1 MRYRRLATTSDVV
14 VVLAVGVVALVLAG
28 RLSPLGTGCV
38 VTLLLL
44 AQAARRSV
52 HLGRVLRDATDR
64 EEAQEALGQSE
75 EHYRTILE
83 ELAEGYYEVDLEG
96 RFRLVTDSL
105 CRQVGFSRE
114 ELVGRPFDTCIDE
127 EDTATLVDRFRAVLR
142 SGEPDEGVVFWY
154 HHSDGSLRA
163 GSASATVVHDRE
175 GRPVGFRG
183 VVRDVTEQRRSE
195 QALARSEERYRLV
208 ARATREILWDADLT
222 AGTTVWSGALRE
234 LVGIDADSFELDA
247 EWWRQQVHP
256 DDWDLVF
263 TSTEQALSGG
273 ESLWQGEY
281 RLRRQSGGYATIFA
295 RGYVVRDAAGRP
307 VRLVGSMMDITERTR
322 REQELQAAR
331 READEANR
339 AKSLFLANMSHE
351 IRTPMNGVIGMIDLL
366 LDTPLDAQQRGY
378 AQTVKLSGDRL
389 LVIINDILD
398 ISKIEAGKLRLEN
411 RDFDVAGLV
420 ECASATFAAEARR
433 KGLWFTTTVE
443 AGMATGFHGDPERIG
458 QVLSN
463 LLSNAVKFTERG
475 WVCVHVDR
483 PVRADGEAVL
493 RFVVEDSG
501 IGLDQQ
507 GIERLFRPFSQAD
520 ASMTRRYGGTGL
532 GLAISQELVD
542 LMGGRISVR
551 GTPGVGS
558 AFTVELPLRSAA
570 TPVDVHPGPV
580 ASDWPALEGPGHG
593 RRTDAPLVLLVEDND
608 VNQQVAELMLDR
620 LGYRVDV
627 VADGAQALEAVKSR
641 RYAAVLMDV
650 QMPTMDGY
658 EATAR
663 LRELER
669 RDLGRDGRRTP
680 VIAMTANALRGD
692 RQKALGSGMDDYLAK
707 PVRLDDLAAV
717 LDRWTADRQPLQ
729 AASGQ

>member
-1 MRYRRLATTSDVV
+1 VRNRDLTATSDVA
-14 VVLAVGVVALVLAG
+14 VLLVVGVVAVVLADRLPLLVAGPAVAALVLVVGLVLA
-28 RLSPLGTGCV
+28 R
-38 VTLLLL
+38 
-44 AQAARRSV
+44 RRSALLDQAKA
-52 HLGRVLRDATDR
+52 LGR
-64 EEAQEALGQSE
+64 SE
-75 EHYRTILE
+75 QHYRTILG
-83 ELAEGYYEVDLEG
+83 ELAEGYFEVDLEG
-96 RFRLVTDSL
+96 RFQLVTDSL
-105 CRQVGFSRE
+105 CRQVGFTRE
-114 ELVGRPFDTCIDE
+114 ELLGRRFDRCIDAE
-127 EDTATLVDRFRAVLR
+127 NTATLVDRFRAVLH

-154 HHSDGSLRA
+154 HHSDGTPRA
-163 GSASATVVHDRE
+163 GSASATVVHDTD

-183 VVRDVTEQRRSE
+183 VMRDVTEQRRSE

-208 ARATREILWDADLT
+208 TRATREILWDADLT

-234 LVGIDADSFELDA
+234 LVGIDEDTFELDG
-247 EWWRQQVHP
+247 EWWQRQVHP
-256 DDWDLVF
+256 DDWAAVSG
-263 TSTEQALSGG
+263 STARALSGD

-281 RLRRQSGGYATIFA
+281 RLRRQAGGYATIFA
-295 RGYVVRDAAGRP
+295 RGYVVRDATGRP

-331 READEANR
+331 QEADEANR

-366 LDTPLDAQQRGY
+366 LESRLDARQRLY
-378 AQTVKLSGDRL
+378 AETVKQSGDRL

-398 ISKIEAGKLRLEN
+398 ISKIEAGKLRLED

-420 ECASATFAAEARR
+420 ECASGPFVAEASR
-433 KGLWFTTTVE
+433 KGLWFTTTIE
-443 AGMATGFHGDPERIG
+443 PGMATALHGDPERIG

-475 WVCVHVDR
+475 WVCLHVDQLLR
-483 PVRADGEAVL
+483 PDGDVL
-493 RFVVEDSG
+493 RLVVEDSG
-501 IGLDQQ
+501 IGLGGDE
-507 GIERLFRPFSQAD
+507 IDRLFRPFSQAD
-520 ASMTRRYGGTGL
+520 ASTTRQYGGTGL

-551 GTPGVGS
+551 STPGVGS
-558 AFTVELPLRSAA
+558 AFTVELPLRAA
-570 TPVDVHPGPV
+570 SSPVDVHPGPV
-580 ASDWPALEGPGHG
+580 APLRPAGRALAGP
-593 RRTDAPLVLLVEDND
+593 RDDAPLLLLVEDSD

-627 VADGAQALEAVKSR
+627 ATDGAQALEAVKSR

-680 VIAMTANALRGD
+680 VIAMTANALQGD

-717 LDRWTADRQPLQ
+717 LDRWTTVRLPLE
-729 AASGQ
+729 AAAGQ